1 MLKKSFCLLF
11 ALLTVFVLCSFS
23 SDDTPDDN
31 SDYSYTN
38 ECFSA
43 LNVSGLNGEC
53 VSHLLGYYGTTT
65 KIVVKQ
71 YLQVRDGNRWRTA
84 KDWTKTYYNYY
95 CDFINNRTLYSGN
108 TYRVYTEF
116 KVYSGSNYE
125 TITTYSTS
133 HSV

>member
-71 YLQVRDGNRWRTA
+71 YLQ
-84 KDWTKTYYNYY
+84 
-95 CDFINNRTLYSGN
+95 IL
-108 TYRVYTEF
+108 
-116 KVYSGSNYE
+116 
-125 TITTYSTS
+125 
-133 HSV
+133 